1 MQTRINVEKILS
13 DMKESGDSD
22 IDIDEAIRNINIGT
36 YLRSDYE
43 SVINDIYKTC
53 RKSNPEITNEEMVK
67 ERIRKLYEGLNEQ
80 FNINNQFNNILKQ
93 LHKVNSLPMP
103 KNIKQYNER
112 SGLLDKFKSKC
123 NELGNG
129 NTEQGDRSNI
139 FTSVIIG
146 MPLIRDWFFYE
157 EHPLSILQSD
167 TRIDQNL
174 FDKLNAIE
182 FNEKICLQ
190 YEKEKIN
197 FIINTLLNK
206 LYDNEDQ
213 IQYLTNDT
221 FIDTVS
227 QILDDDDM
235 SNDFIKYTIMY
246 GAKFSLSF
254 IVSYIMYGQQKGEEE
269 ETFSDTVM
277 STMKGA
283 KGIAEAGFE
292 NVKNRLKKKE
302 EGTGDKDRPIIKET
316 AGNSPNKEEEIS
328 KKKNFIMQNTI
339 MLYNILDNNI
349 LKHLEI
355 EFLSPTRSDID
366 EHLTRYKVND
376 AQTRAS
382 GLEKILSAKL
392 NTN

>member
-13 DMKESGDSD
+13 DMKESGDS
-22 IDIDEAIRNINIGT
+22 DIDEAIRNINIGT

-53 RKSNPEITNEEMVK
+53 RKSQPEITNEENAK
-67 ERIRKLYEGLNEQ
+67 NRIEKLYEGLNEQ
-80 FNINNQFNNILKQ
+80 FNIDKLFENISEQ
-93 LHKVNSLPMP
+93 LHEVNSLQMP

-129 NTEQGDRSNI
+129 NAEQGDRSNI

-157 EHPLSILQSD
+157 EHPLSILHSD

-174 FDKLNAIE
+174 FYKLNAIE

-254 IVSYIMYGQQKGEEE
+254 IISYIMYGYQTGEEE
-269 ETFSDTVM
+269 ETFSDSVM
-277 STMKGA
+277 STMKSA
-283 KGIAEAGFE
+283 KDIANAGFE
-292 NVKNRLKKKE
+292 NVKNHLKKE
-302 EGTGDKDRPIIKET
+302 EEGEGDNVDRPSIEET